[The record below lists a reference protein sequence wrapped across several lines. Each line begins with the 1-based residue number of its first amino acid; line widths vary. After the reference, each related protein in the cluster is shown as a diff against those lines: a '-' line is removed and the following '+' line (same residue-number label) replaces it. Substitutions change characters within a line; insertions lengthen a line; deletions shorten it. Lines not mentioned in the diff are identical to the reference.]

1 MYRFSGTKSSEKDY
15 FTQERQEVTLL
26 SGVKY
31 YCFEKEGRGLLD
43 GGVVGNG
50 GNYFD

>member
-15 FTQERQEVTLL
+15 FTSEIQAVAVH

-43 GGVVGNG
+43 GGVGNG
-50 GNYFD
+50 GSYFD